1 MAEPKNPITREMA
14 EKTRDE
20 DFQRAEARRQE
31 ITARRLAKEAA
42 RTGAEAPDWFPLSPA
57 TIWHLPVDPEPTFTF
72 RAQDILSVMVLDN
85 YARLLEM
92 YEPNGAKTVQV
103 IDELNRFRAWQ
114 QANPG
119 KVKLPD

>member
-1 MAEPKNPITREMA
+1 MVESQAQAAKRMADLHA
-14 EKTRDE
+14 EK
-20 DFQRAEARRQE
+20 QRKG
-31 ITARRLAKEAA
+31 I
-42 RTGAEAPDWFPLSPA
+42 GVNPDKPFVPGVAGSGQYGPPA
-57 TIWHLPVDPEPTFTF
+57 EPTFTF

-92 YEPNGAKTVQV
+92 YEPNGAKIVRVT
-103 IDELNRFRAWQ
+103 DELNKFRAWQ

>member
-1 MAEPKNPITREMA
+1 MVESQAQAAKRMADLHADKQRRGIGVNP
-14 EKTRDE
+14 DGL
-20 DFQRAEARRQE
+20 RQ
-31 ITARRLAKEAA
+31 IVV
-42 RTGAEAPDWFPLSPA
+42 PA
-57 TIWHLPVDPEPTFTF
+57 NDEPTFTF

-92 YEPNGAKTVQV
+92 YEPNGAKIVRVT
-103 IDELNRFRAWQ
+103 DELNKFRAWQ